1 MSTDNIWVGL
11 TLSSLSEDFVQSI
24 VNLVSVQSVQ
34 NALDTLFY
42 EIPLGG
48 VLLGLGVFFF
58 VIAIFIK
65 EH

>member
-11 TLSSLSEDFVQSI
+11 TLSSLSEDFAQSI